1 MAATTKLMGNK
12 PSSSSSS
19 SSASSRRN
27 TESGAL
33 RELWYGVALYVACVS
48 LPTLFGVVVR
58 FMLQE
63 EEEETIMARLTTI
76 PNNMASTSTTNTLGE
91 DGHGHGHGDGEEGD
105 SYLAYFAR
113 SVSQWVQSN
122 GSFDMYY
129 LGDYM
134 PTCVPDMFHS
144 LYSYSCDWF
153 SWFRTSLEEAT
164 SNTHTYTGPTFTTAD
179 AGDATVRTEA
189 AMISHLARTMGQQ
202 QQLQQLQL
210 QHQQQQQQLLQQQD
224 LGYWWQDL
232 YTCAYI
238 AIGLAL
244 FRIYMVHL
252 LVPKSL
258 VLRGG
263 VNVKKRRQ
271 PLRAALL
278 RSKSNNFFHLSN
290 HGNSHSH
297 SHNSSSHAS
306 ITNDDTIPSA
316 ETPAN
321 DMHTQ
326 HSGSNHQEHN
336 IHPTMMS
343 SVQKKSSPSVLVTT
357 PMSRIS
363 QVESTPH
370 DEKTMTTTTEAIF
383 TIGDE
388 NNFPE
393 DSDTDDYEERLRR
406 ISSSMPTTNNNNN
419 KHPGEE
425 SSQQD
430 EGRQLKRNNSLVFL
444 LDGLQELGS
453 ELSTSVTHSL
463 GHDLSPS
470 TPLTPQRLLTTREL
484 ERDHLNDPIIVTDN
498 NEDNGLEME
507 MKDAVPVDTYD
518 FFQAPR
524 FATALF
530 RCLFGIGSCA
540 AALHWFSRADFWPA
554 YLGGTSPTA
563 STKNCWDLSGSSIML
578 GPLVDAD
585 FDDQNQN
592 LRLFF
597 LIQASYQLHSMA
609 FHLVSMALLLLYNT
623 RNPNKPLLSMKS
635 SAKGYLRPLMEHLVA
650 ICLIVGSYLFS
661 SLRRLGAVG
670 MFTLEFSSIFL
681 QLLQMCLNAPDQS
694 FLSRPVVVHGIHR
707 FIVLPTFLYA
717 RFFVLPFIVW
727 YSAAFESQGWL
738 KQIENVFVP
747 GLARSL
753 YIAFNGLLVVI
764 LLLNLVFFRRLLF
777 HPHILPRTGSGDS
790 SAQTAKLLPS
800 SLLI

>member
-1 MAATTKLMGNK
+1 MAATTKLDRSMPDQRDRSNSVGGIAV
-12 PSSSSSS
+12 SR
-19 SSASSRRN
+19 SSRSSRPN
-27 TESGAL
+27 INITESGAL

-63 EEEETIMARLTTI
+63 EEEETMARLTI
-76 PNNMASTSTTNTLGE
+76 PNNSASTTTATTTSSSTINTFSGEEEE
-91 DGHGHGHGDGEEGD
+91 DG
-105 SYLAYFAR
+105 SYLTYFASSAIR
-113 SVSQWVQSN
+113 QWVQRNVS
-122 GSFDMYY
+122 YY
-129 LGDYM
+129 LGDYYDYM
-134 PTCVPDMFHS
+134 PTCVRVPDRMHS

-153 SWFRTSLEEAT
+153 SWLFRTSLEEAT
-164 SNTHTYTGPTFTTAD
+164 RHTHTDSTLTFTTAE
-179 AGDATVRTEA
+179 AGESTVMTEA

-202 QQLQQLQL
+202 QLQQQQLQL
-210 QHQQQQQQLLQQQD
+210 QLQQQQLLQQQD

-258 VLRGG
+258 VVRLRGG
-263 VNVKKRRQ
+263 VNVKKRPQ

-290 HGNSHSH
+290 HSSN
-297 SHNSSSHAS
+297 NSSSSHPNNS
-306 ITNDDTIPSA
+306 TDHGTITSA
-316 ETPAN
+316 ETPTN
-321 DMHTQ
+321 DM
-326 HSGSNHQEHN
+326 HQEHN
-336 IHPTMMS
+336 IHPIMS
-343 SVQKKSSPSVLVTT
+343 SVKKKSSPSVLVT
-357 PMSRIS
+357 SLSHNS
-363 QVESTPH
+363 QESTTPH
-370 DEKTMTTTTEAIF
+370 ENTGTTEASF

-388 NNFPE
+388 NNNFPE

-406 ISSSMPTTNNNNN
+406 ISSSMPTTTTTTTTNNSTN
-419 KHPGEE
+419 KHPGQE

-430 EGRQLKRNNSLVFL
+430 EGQQLKRSSSLVLL

-470 TPLTPQRLLTTREL
+470 TPLSPQRLLTSHEQ
-484 ERDHLNDPIIVTDN
+484 ERDHYLNDPLLVTDN
-498 NEDNGLEME
+498 NEDVLEME
-507 MKDAVPVDTYD
+507 LKDAVPVDTYD

-609 FHLVSMALLLLYNT
+609 FHLVSMALLLLYNKQ
-623 RNPNKPLLSMKS
+623 NPNKPLLSMKS

-661 SLRRLGAVG
+661 SLRRLGAVAAANVPQC
-670 MFTLEFSSIFL
+670 TRSILSKSSCGNSRYPPFH
-681 QLLQMCLNAPDQS
+681 CL
-694 FLSRPVVVHGIHR
+694 
-707 FIVLPTFLYA
+707 T
-717 RFFVLPFIVW
+717 
-727 YSAAFESQGWL
+727 
-738 KQIENVFVP
+738 NVSVCAILCVAIYRMVF
-747 GLARSL
+747 GSL
-753 YIAFNGLLVVI
+753 
-764 LLLNLVFFRRLLF
+764 
-777 HPHILPRTGSGDS
+777 
-790 SAQTAKLLPS
+790 
-800 SLLI
+800 